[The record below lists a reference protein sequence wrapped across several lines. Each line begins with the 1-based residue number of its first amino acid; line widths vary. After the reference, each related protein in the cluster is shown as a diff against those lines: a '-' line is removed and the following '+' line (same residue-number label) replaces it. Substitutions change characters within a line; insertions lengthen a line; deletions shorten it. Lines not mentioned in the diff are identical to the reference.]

1 MLKKIL
7 KFVVITIFVLGVAT
21 FLFMLQPSFGKLP
34 KDARLERVAQSPNYR
49 DNRFQNRI
57 ETPALAEGVSYFGV
71 IIDFFGKGVNREP
84 ADTIPSLKPDLQADM
99 GEKPAII
106 WFGHSSVLIKVN
118 GKNIL
123 VDPVFSERA
132 SPVQYAG
139 SKSYPGTMI
148 YTADDFPEIDML
160 VISHDHYDHLD
171 YHTIVSFKE
180 KAKLFCVPL
189 GVSEHLLHWGID
201 PNKIQ
206 EFDWWDSK
214 QVLPGIELIATPA
227 RHFSGRGFTRD
238 KTLWASYVLKT
249 DSHKIFIGGDSGY
262 DDVFKVIGEK
272 YGPFDIAMLECG
284 QYDPQWPYIHM
295 MPEETVQASVDL
307 QAKVLMPIHW
317 GKFTLAL
324 HPWNDPI
331 KRASIHAA
339 TLDVIITTPIIG
351 EPVVLHDM
359 IPKTEWWK

>member
-1 MLKKIL
+1 MLKFL
-7 KFVVITIFVLGVAT
+7 KFAFGTVIVLGIIIYV
-21 FLFMLQPSFGKLP
+21 FMLQASFGKLP
-34 KDARLERVAQSPNYR
+34 KDARLERAKQSPNYR

-57 ETPALAEGVSYFGV
+57 ETQTLAEGVSYFGMM
-71 IIDFFGKGVNREP
+71 IDFFGKGVNREP
-84 ADTIPSLKPDLQADM
+84 ADTIPSIKSDLKTDFAENPT
-99 GEKPAII
+99 II
-106 WFGHSSVLIKVN
+106 WFGHSSFLIKIN

-123 VDPVFSERA
+123 VDPVLSERA

-139 SKSYPGTMI
+139 AKSYPGTMI
-148 YTADDFPEIDML
+148 YTADDFPEIDLL

-171 YHTIVSFKE
+171 YNTVLSLK
-180 KAKLFCVPL
+180 KKVNLFCVPL

-201 PNKIQ
+201 SNRIE

-214 QVLPGIELIATPA
+214 QLLPGVELIATPA

-249 DSHKIFIGGDSGY
+249 ADHRIFIGGDSGY
-262 DDVFKVIGEK
+262 DDVFKIIGEK

-307 QAKVLMPIHW
+307 RAKVLLPVHW

-339 TLDVIITTPIIG
+339 TLDVAITTPVIG
-351 EPVVLHDM
+351 EPVVLDGAL
-359 IPKTEWWK
+359 PKEAWWR